1 MPDLGSDEL
10 VLTTEGQ
17 VATIWLNR
25 PEKRNA
31 VTFTMWEQIP
41 VLLERAS
48 AMDEVRVLVVRGAG
62 GHFSGGADIAQ
73 LQTDLTDTTSSGGFR
88 EINGIAEEALAA
100 FPLPTVAAISG
111 YCVGSGCQIAVACD
125 LRIAATGSSFGITP
139 AKLGITYPAFAV
151 ERTVALIGSSAT
163 KHLLLTGELIDDER
177 ALRVGL
183 VDELHAPGDL
193 EARLAELCAT
203 LASRSLMTQR
213 AGKEMVADI
222 VAHGE
227 VLDETAQRW
236 EREASGGPDVAEG
249 VSAFLERRSPS
260 FTWRRPSA

>member
-1 MPDLGSDEL
+1 MPDLGTDEL
-10 VLTTEGQ
+10 VLTTEGH

-25 PEKRNA
+25 PDKRNA

-41 VLLERAS
+41 VLLERAA
-48 AMDEVRVLVVRGAG
+48 AMEDVRVLVVRGAG
-62 GHFSGGADIAQ
+62 DHFSGGADIAQ

-88 EINGIAEEALAA
+88 EINGIAEEALAT
-100 FPLPTVAAISG
+100 FPLPTVAYISG

-125 LRIAATGSSFGITP
+125 LRIAATGSRFGITP
-139 AKLGITYPAFAV
+139 AKLGITYPAFAI
-151 ERTVALIGSSAT
+151 ERTVALMGGSAA

-183 VDELHAPGDL
+183 VDELHEPAAL
-193 EARLAELCAT
+193 EARLDELCST

-213 AGKEMVADI
+213 AGKEMVADV
-222 VAHGE
+222 VAHGS
-227 VLDETAQRW
+227 VRAETAARW
-236 EREASGGPDVAEG
+236 EREASTGPDVAEG
-249 VSAFLERRSPS
+249 VAAFLERRDPE